1 MEFPNRKPSKVPMGK
16 DNQFPPPSSN
26 IPSYDQPYGMAGVD
40 PNWLMQIFQS
50 VDRDRSGQI
59 TATELQSAL
68 SNGSWTPFNAE
79 TVRVLISMFDNNGD
93 GTVNFEEFYA
103 LWKYITDWTS
113 TFRNFDR
120 DNSGSI
126 DKNELAN
133 ALTAFVAE
141 NFLLF
146 QVTGPDGTIKVYIL
160 QESFADCVALT
171 TELLVKVHY
180 SSLRYRFSPHFY
192 EVLLRK
198 FDRSATGNVKF
209 DDFIQLCIVLQV
221 NVLRFPIFCLCIYQ

>member
-79 TVRVLISMFDNNGD
+79 TVRVLIKEHSPYMGF
-93 GTVNFEEFYA
+93 
-103 LWKYITDWTS
+103 LS
-113 TFRNFDR
+113 TWEGAA
-120 DNSGSI
+120 SGVHPINYLRERSHLKEPPGARSSSV
-126 DKNELAN
+126 DSFFQAHPVTLAMG
-133 ALTAFVAE
+133 
-141 NFLLF
+141 
-146 QVTGPDGTIKVYIL
+146 GP
-160 QESFADCVALT
+160 A
-171 TELLVKVHY
+171 
-180 SSLRYRFSPHFY
+180 R
-192 EVLLRK
+192 VLL
-198 FDRSATGNVKF
+198 T
-209 DDFIQLCIVLQV
+209 C
-221 NVLRFPIFCLCIYQ
+221 